1 MGTGSKILVG
11 AALSALVAY
20 FGYNASCNTGNFS
33 PSNDASAGQT
43 AAATPAAVPATAE
56 AVASCQGDVN
66 TLMTGKSINFQSG
79 SAYLA
84 ADSTALI
91 GDIAK
96 ALKACAGTQV
106 EVQGHTDLIG
116 SAEINQ
122 NLSQSRAETV
132 VKSLVDQGVPATQ
145 LSAKGYGATQPVE
158 NARTAEANAK
168 NRRTVFAISTA
179 GATPAAD
186 AKPAGAQ

>member
-1 MGTGSKILVG
+1 MLVG

-20 FGYNASCNTGNFS
+20 LGYSASCSTGNFA
-33 PSNDASAGQT
+33 PATDASAGQT
-43 AAATPAAVPATAE
+43 AAATPAVTPATAE
-56 AVASCQGDVN
+56 AVATCQGDVN

-96 ALKACAGTQV
+96 ALKGCAGTQV

-122 NLSQSRAETV
+122 NLSQARAETV
-132 VKSLVDQGVPATQ
+132 VKSLVDQGVPAAQ
-145 LSAKGYGATQPVE
+145 LSAKGFGATQPIE
-158 NARTAEANAK
+158 NARTAQANAK
-168 NRRTVFAISTA
+168 NRRTVFAVSTA
-179 GATPAAD
+179 GATPAAE